1 MNFQDDPFDP
11 VAFYSDDPI
20 LQSTVPAPAEV
31 EAVDSAISISS
42 GTSLRRS
49 VRPKPAAESLISSPP
64 AIKFYES
71 TVVRKSKTT
80 RSKLKVLPTA
90 ILKSEDPQP
99 PLPPSQTT
107 DSKNQILKLRIS
119 SSSQSSKENLSE
131 KR

>member
-20 LQSTVPAPAEV
+20 LQPTVTAPAEV
-31 EAVDSAISISS
+31 EAVDSAMSISS

-49 VRPKPAAESLISSPP
+49 VRPKPAAEALISSPP

-80 RSKLKVLPTA
+80 RSKLKVPPTA
-90 ILKSEDPQP
+90 ILKSEDLQP
-99 PLPPSQTT
+99 PPPSQPT
-107 DSKNQILKLRIS
+107 DPKNQILKLRIS